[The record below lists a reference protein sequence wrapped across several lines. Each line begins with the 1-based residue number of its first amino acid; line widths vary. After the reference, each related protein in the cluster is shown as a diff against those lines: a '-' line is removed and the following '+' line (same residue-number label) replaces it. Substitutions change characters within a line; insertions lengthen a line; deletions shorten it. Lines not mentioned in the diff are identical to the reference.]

1 MIPITFSKARAEYLI
16 DCIRNGKPIEPE
28 GKEWSLFDMVATA
41 GALPFSASSHGPPLH
56 GGVSWENLSRERQ
69 EAIERQFL
77 EDLWAAIEYCG
88 QLTMMVTDRNFD
100 TQFEGTVKAT
110 IEVDSNTTTVQP
122 CVKVVPIEGFKKVRK
137 DKA

>member
-16 DCIRNGKPIEPE
+16 DCVRNGKPIESE

-41 GALPFSASSHGPPLH
+41 GALYFTASSHGPLMH

-69 EAIERQFL
+69 EAIERQFF
-77 EDLWAAIEYCG
+77 EDLSAAIEYCG
-88 QLTMMVTDRNFD
+88 RLTMMVADQNFD
-100 TQFEGTVKAT
+100 AQFEATVKAT

-122 CVKVVPIEGFKKVRK
+122 HMKVMPIEGFK
-137 DKA
+137 